1 MNWLMFLILLAG
13 SSIVVAQERD
23 QTSVLAGTVL
33 PVTLTKTLHSAGAKP
48 GDIVIAKVAQD
59 VPLASRQVIRAG
71 SKVTGHVVKVFQ
83 DRHQLPA
90 KIALVFD
97 SVEVSGKK
105 VPIVTD
111 LRALAGF
118 VEVEQAQIP
127 AFGPDRGT
135 PADAW
140 TTVQIGGDVVYRG
153 GGPVAHG
160 TETVGKPVSGGVLSK
175 VSAHPGMNCRGATEG
190 DSREQALWVFSS
202 DACGVYGFDDV
213 EIVHAG
219 RTEPIGEMVLTSKK
233 GSLTLAGGTGMLL
246 RVNESLSDRTSANVN
261 H

>member
-1 MNWLMFLILLAG
+1 MNWLMLLILLAG
-13 SSIVVAQERD
+13 SSIVVAQD
-23 QTSVLAGTVL
+23 QTSVLSGTVL
-33 PVTLTKTLHSAGAKP
+33 PVTLTKTLHSAEAKP

-59 VPLASRQVIRAG
+59 VPLASGQVIRAG

-90 KIALVFD
+90 KIAMAFD
-97 SVEVSGKK
+97 SVEVSGKN

-127 AFGPDRGT
+127 AAGPDKGT

-153 GGPVAHG
+153 GGPVVRG
-160 TETVGKPVSGGVLSK
+160 TETVGKPVNGGVLSR
-175 VSAHPGMNCRGATEG
+175 VVAHPGMKCRGATEG
-190 DSREQALWVFSS
+190 NSREQALWVFSS
-202 DACGVYGFDDV
+202 DACGLYGLDDL

-219 RTEPIGEMVLTSKK
+219 RTEPVGEIVLSSKK
-233 GSLTLAGGTGMLL
+233 GSLNLAGGTGLLL
-246 RVNESLSDRTSANVN
+246 RVNGSLIDRTSANVN